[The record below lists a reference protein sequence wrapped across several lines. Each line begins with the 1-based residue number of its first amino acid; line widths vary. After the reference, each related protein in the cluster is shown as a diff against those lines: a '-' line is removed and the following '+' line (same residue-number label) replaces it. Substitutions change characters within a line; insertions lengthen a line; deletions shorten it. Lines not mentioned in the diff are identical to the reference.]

1 VTSFNFLNYAL
12 GIGFL
17 VLVGF
22 LSYAAF
28 NLSKTL
34 KELTLILE
42 RIDDMTKDVDDLEN
56 YIKHGV
62 LYFKSLFSKKGR
74 RSEGSSGPEGGVNND
89 K

>member
-1 VTSFNFLNYAL
+1 MISFDFFNYAL

-22 LSYAAF
+22 VSYAAF

-42 RIDDMTKDVDDLEN
+42 RIDDMTKDVDELEN

-62 LYFKSLFSKKGR
+62 LYIKSFFTKK
-74 RSEGSSGPEGGVNND
+74 EGGESHG